1 MRILLITND
10 WSPKKGGI
18 TTYLSNLVAS
28 VDHEFI
34 IYAPKWAKGEDVI
47 NSSKDFFLSSKKII
61 SEIKK
66 IIISENIDTILHGSS
81 NPQFL
86 LINKLDQ
93 ISNPDN
99 PKNVKIP
106 QFMICHGAEFNIL
119 NYIPVVRTILKSS
132 LKKLNKIF
140 TVSEFSKKKLQDIT
154 ETEIINIGAGID
166 IPDLK
171 KEVTTKQTIK
181 VGVMSRFVSRKKIDW
196 VIEAVHELKEKGH
209 DIELDILG
217 FGKQQNYLQRLA
229 SISSAKVNFIEEN
242 MDEEYNFYQN
252 IDIFVMPSRSKYF
265 GAEFEGLGLVYLE
278 AASHGMPTLVGSSG
292 GAPETVIPG
301 QSGFVVGDK
310 KAIIEGVLYFIEN
323 PDKLTVFGNKNRE
336 NIENNFSLQV
346 FSEKF
351 EKALSQ

>member
-61 SEIKK
+61 TEIKN

-171 KEVTTKQTIK
+171 KEVATKQTIK

-242 MDEEYNFYQN
+242 MDEDYNFYQN
-252 IDIFVMPSRSKYF
+252 IDIFVMPSKSKYF

-278 AASHGMPTLVGSSG
+278 AASYGLPTLVGTSG
-292 GAPETVIPG
+292 GAPETIIPG
-301 QSGFVVGDK
+301 VSGFVVGDK
-310 KAIIEGVLYFIEN
+310 KTIIEGVLYFIEN
-323 PDKLTVFGNKNRE
+323 PSELDSFGNKNRE
-336 NIENNFSLQV
+336 NILENFSLDT
-346 FSEKF
+346 FAKKF
-351 EKALSQ
+351 ESEII

>member
-140 TVSEFSKKKLQDIT
+140 
-154 ETEIINIGAGID
+154 
-166 IPDLK
+166 P
-171 KEVTTKQTIK
+171 
-181 VGVMSRFVSRKKIDW
+181 
-196 VIEAVHELKEKGH
+196 ELKEE
-209 DIELDILG
+209 D
-217 FGKQQNYLQRLA
+217 
-229 SISSAKVNFIEEN
+229 
-242 MDEEYNFYQN
+242 
-252 IDIFVMPSRSKYF
+252 MPM
-265 GAEFEGLGLVYLE
+265 V
-278 AASHGMPTLVGSSG
+278 
-292 GAPETVIPG
+292 
-301 QSGFVVGDK
+301 
-310 KAIIEGVLYFIEN
+310 
-323 PDKLTVFGNKNRE
+323 
-336 NIENNFSLQV
+336 
-346 FSEKF
+346 
-351 EKALSQ
+351 

>member
-10 WSPKKGGI
+10 WFPKKGGI
-18 TTYLSNLVAS
+18 STYLANLVDS
-28 VDHEFI
+28 VDHEFV
-34 IYAPKWAKGEDVI
+34 IYAPKWVEGENTIAASSDFLV
-47 NSSKDFFLSSKKII
+47 NSKATVN
-61 SEIKK
+61 EITE
-66 IIISENIDTILHGSS
+66 IVHTENIDIILHGSS

-86 LINKLDQ
+86 LVNKLDQ
-93 ISNPDN
+93 ISNPNN
-99 PKNVKIP
+99 PKNIKIP
-106 QFMICHGAEFNIL
+106 QYMICHGAEFNIL
-119 NYIPVVRTILKSS
+119 NYIPVVRRLLRKS
-132 LKKLNKIF
+132 LNKLNKIF

-171 KEVTTKQTIK
+171 KEVTIKQTIK

-229 SISSAKVNFIEEN
+229 SISSANVNFIEEN
-242 MDEEYNFYQN
+242 MDEDYNFYQN
-252 IDIFVMPSRSKYF
+252 IDIFVMPSKSKYF

-346 FSEKF
+346 
-351 EKALSQ
+351 